1 MSSRIYNLVHCI
13 MIIALGGLVFPIP
26 VSKSVMELLL
36 NHKLAFFI
44 SGYGICSVVFHSKYY
59 NQKKGKKR
67 KYLFISQRMIVFTLI
82 GLVCHYFI
90 EYGEKSVVMAFT
102 IDNIVLYILVVV
114 IYTCALYSIVEIR
127 GK

>member
-1 MSSRIYNLVHCI
+1 
-13 MIIALGGLVFPIP
+13 
-26 VSKSVMELLL
+26 
-36 NHKLAFFI
+36 
-44 SGYGICSVVFHSKYY
+44 
-59 NQKKGKKR
+59 
-67 KYLFISQRMIVFTLI
+67 MIVFTLI

>member
-1 MSSRIYNLVHCI
+1 
-13 MIIALGGLVFPIP
+13 
-26 VSKSVMELLL
+26 
-36 NHKLAFFI
+36 
-44 SGYGICSVVFHSKYY
+44 
-59 NQKKGKKR
+59 
-67 KYLFISQRMIVFTLI
+67 MIVFTLI

-127 GK
+127 GKWVIKKAVRKRPDKVNFNEVESEDWNDVSTED